1 MAFRDWIVEY
11 RPGTQG
17 SHVPPSPVP
26 ASPASH
32 FEHLA
37 EPLTAFSPS
46 PHAMQLVAAD
56 ALLKVFTAHFEHSSS
71 PGEPINLPGMQGRH
85 CFDRY

>member
-1 MAFRDWIVEY
+1 MAFRDSIVEY
-11 RPGTQG
+11 WPFAQA
-17 SHVPPSPVP
+17 SHVPSAAVP

-32 FEHLA
+32 FEHLTESFSAFFPA
-37 EPLTAFSPS
+37 EQGV
-46 PHAMQLVAAD
+46 QLVAAG
-56 ALLKVFTAHFEHSSS
+56 ALLKVFTAHFEHSSP